1 MVHEALLPSR
11 SKPSRTMFDE
21 FLVVKS
27 PVLCP
32 FFSFQERVLYKCLET
47 LIFKVDEVSFVFHAF
62 VLSLMIKISQSASE
76 NFTGYCKN
84 RIFPFLFFKLDVI
97 FMVRLFLSAQNFI
110 MKTRY

>member
-1 MVHEALLPSR
+1 
-11 SKPSRTMFDE
+11 MFDE

-62 VLSLMIKISQSASE
+62 VLLLVMKISQSASE
-76 NFTGYCKN
+76 NLAGYCKTN
-84 RIFPFLFFKLDVI
+84 YYREFTYLYTV
-97 FMVRLFLSAQNFI
+97 
-110 MKTRY
+110 